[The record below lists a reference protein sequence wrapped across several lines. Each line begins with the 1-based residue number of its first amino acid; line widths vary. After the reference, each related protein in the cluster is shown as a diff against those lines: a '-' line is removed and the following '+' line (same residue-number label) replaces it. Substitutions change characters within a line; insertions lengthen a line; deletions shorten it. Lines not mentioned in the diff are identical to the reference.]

1 RQGFLFAKPM
11 PAVSFER
18 WYKRYQTKK
27 MR

>member
-1 RQGFLFAKPM
+1 FAKPM

-18 WYKRYQTKK
+18 WYKRYQTRK